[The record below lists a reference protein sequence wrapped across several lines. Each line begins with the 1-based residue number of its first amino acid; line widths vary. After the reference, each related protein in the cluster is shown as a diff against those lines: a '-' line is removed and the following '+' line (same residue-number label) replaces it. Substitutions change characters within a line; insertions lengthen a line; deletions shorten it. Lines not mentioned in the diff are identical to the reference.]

1 MRTQEILRREKL
13 ETTIPALIDLFAA
26 TKQTENKSKATVAWY
41 RQRLGNFARFMGEG
55 ASLPELTI
63 HSARAFVASLQD
75 RENRYED
82 HPIVP
87 PKEGGLSDFY
97 IHSHVRALKA
107 FASWLFDEGF
117 TRQNVLSKLKRPSLP
132 KPVINIL
139 TDEEIDRLFAAI
151 NPNTFLGMRLMCIL
165 LLFLDTGM
173 RASELL
179 GITLDS
185 IDWTSDT
192 IRIWGKGRKE
202 RIVSFDPQTKKYLM
216 RYVQAFR
223 PEPEGN
229 CQELFLSVEGTPLTY
244 NALSHL
250 IKRSGEGAD
259 IPRLH
264 AHLLRHTFAVKYLML
279 GGDIITLKLILGHTD
294 IVTTQL
300 YLHLAQAHVK
310 VQHERFSPVA
320 KLRLGGRRKR

>member
-1 MRTQEILRREKL
+1 M
-13 ETTIPALIDLFAA
+13 ETTIPVLIDLFAA

-41 RQRLGNFARFMGEG
+41 RQRLGNFSRFVGEE
-55 ASLPELTI
+55 ATLPQLNINT
-63 HSARAFVASLQD
+63 ARAFIASLQD
-75 RENRYED
+75 RTSRYED

-87 PKEGGLSDFY
+87 PKEGGLSPFY
-97 IHSHVRALKA
+97 IHSHVRALKS
-107 FASWLFDEGF
+107 FSSWLYDEGF
-117 TRQNVLSKLKRPSLP
+117 TRQNVLSKLKRPTLP

-139 TDEEIDRLFAAI
+139 TDEEIDRLLNSI

-179 GITLDS
+179 GITMES
-185 IDWTSDT
+185 IDWSSDT

-202 RIVSFDPQTKKYLM
+202 RIVSFDPQTKKYLL

-223 PEPEGN
+223 PEPQGN
-229 CQELFLSVEGTPLTY
+229 CQELFLSVEGTALTY

-250 IKRSGEGAD
+250 IKRTGEGVD

-279 GGDIITLKLILGHTD
+279 GGDIITLKMILGHTD
-294 IVTTQL
+294 ITVTQL
-300 YLHLAQAHVK
+300 YLHLAQSHVK
-310 VQHERFSPVA
+310 VQHERFSPVSRI
-320 KLRLGGRRKR
+320 KIGGRRKRS